1 MAIVRPF
8 RRPAPGALLL
18 APLLVLAGCATPSA
32 PPPAAAPPPRI
43 PVLAAPR
50 QPIPLAPLA
59 NWLDYPATAG
69 DWRWRHDSGQ
79 SRASFV
85 GADGAELL
93 VLRCERARG
102 LLVIERRGARL
113 SPATPPA
120 DPLLAEAQTQLSI
133 TTTSR
138 VALLAQP
145 LVEPDEARG
154 AEALAVALP
163 VGDPLLDAMA
173 FSRGRFMV
181 EARGWM
187 PLYLPAWPEVA
198 RVIEDCR

>member
-1 MAIVRPF
+1 M
-8 RRPAPGALLL
+8 
-18 APLLVLAGCATPSA
+18 
-32 PPPAAAPPPRI
+32 
-43 PVLAAPR
+43 
-50 QPIPLAPLA
+50 
-59 NWLDYPATAG
+59 
-69 DWRWRHDSGQ
+69 
-79 SRASFV
+79 

>member
-1 MAIVRPF
+1 MAIVRPY
-8 RRPAPGALLL
+8 RRSAPGALLL
-18 APLLVLAGCATPSA
+18 APFLMLAGCATPPA
-32 PPPAAAPPPRI
+32 PPPAATPPPRI
-43 PVLAAPR
+43 PALAAPR
-50 QPIPLAPLA
+50 QAIPLAPLA

-69 DWRWRHDSGQ
+69 DWRWSRDAGQ

-85 GADGAELL
+85 GADGGELL
-93 VLRCERARG
+93 ALRCERTRG
-102 LLVIERRGARL
+102 LLVIERHGGRL
-113 SPATPPA
+113 SPATAPA

-145 LVEPDEARG
+145 LVGPGEPRRTEG
-154 AEALAVALP
+154 LAVALP

-198 RVIEDCR
+198 RVVEDCR

>member
-1 MAIVRPF
+1 MANARDLF
-8 RRPAPGALLL
+8 RAAVPAA
-18 APLLVLAGCATPSA
+18 VLALGACAAPTPPA
-32 PPPAAAPPPRI
+32 PPPAAPPPRL

-50 QPIPLAPLA
+50 QPIPSAPLA
-59 NWLDYPATAG
+59 NWLDYPASEG
-69 DWRWRHDSGQ
+69 DWRWSREDGQ
-79 SRASFV
+79 SRAAFV
-85 GADGAELL
+85 GRDGGELL

-102 LLVIERRGARL
+102 LVVVERRGARL
-113 SPATPPA
+113 LPPAPAA

-133 TTTSR
+133 TTTTR

-145 LVEPDEARG
+145 LIGPGEA
-154 AEALAVALP
+154 AESGVSVALP
-163 VGDPLLDAMA
+163 ANDPLLDAMV

-198 RVIEDCR
+198 RVVEDCR